1 VIFYLILTISV
12 AVNLILFW
20 YVRKVLEDFL
30 YVSGNMQDL
39 SDSLKNFSDH
49 LDKVN
54 QMEIFHGDSTIQ
66 GLLEHSKE
74 VIKDIEEFDFIY
86 ELVDDDLDD
95 DLGDDLEDDGE
106 E

>member
-1 VIFYLILTISV
+1 MIFYLILVISV
-12 AVNLILFW
+12 GVNLILFW
-20 YVRKVLEDFL
+20 YIRNVLEDLL

-54 QMEIFHGDSTIQ
+54 EMDTFHGDSTIQ

-74 VIKDIEEFDFIY
+74 IIKDIKEFDFIY
-86 ELVDDDLDD
+86 ELVDDDS
-95 DLGDDLEDDGE
+95 GDDGKE
-106 E
+106 